1 MSDIQAVGLG
11 MFLIGFS
18 VGWVVMYLLIVNRFI
33 LGGK

>member
-1 MSDIQAVGLG
+1 MSDIQAAGLG

-18 VGWVVMYLLIVNRFI
+18 VGWLSMYLLIINKFI